1 MGFSFFMAIFRIYLA
16 YFGYLYKKEGSSM
29 KVKFKGILTTGSIL
43 VVMVASQV
51 GAQSAYVLSQSVNKI
66 PVEAPTCVSLI
77 RQMTQADANDTSSSQ
92 DLASQ
97 MREQESDLASLEAQA
112 KQVQAELAKLD
123 DKIKSLQDQLDQ
135 ALDSAYQ
142 DLVKENPELAQA
154 SEDQQAATLA
164 NQPQVASLQEAISS
178 AQAEKQENQAKLDQI
193 KSDIANLDYDHHHKE
208 DQLEQSKSNK
218 TALNACLLYPYSSH
232 YLSADSLPLNPA
244 SETLADYLVQVNQV
258 LKQIVPL
265 AYQKLKYQEI
275 ETLFS
280 PETSNMD
287 EVNKLLEGKQDLQL
301 SPEGETYYQ
310 YAQELSLFDVEI
322 LANLALRHYYQ
333 SGDKATLQAKF
344 DQVYQLKIGQYRY
357 LTSINKEVFQA
368 LKKGLADYLNAHHYG
383 AEAQGKLQA
392 LVDRYQLHLVNYN
405 ETNQKWQVVEEEE
418 ESFLT
423 IPDLMS
429 ENPETNSSNSELGDS
444 NYHHSTRDWAL
455 SDHDRQARDSSSQ
468 GHQETSSS
476 SQNQSESSSESSA
489 DNNPETL
496 KRLKERLNKR
506 QAKNSHHQSKSK
518 NQTPSGQSKKEAK
531 AKANSDQANE
541 SSQEKGKGSVKLPDT
556 GEQAFYMT
564 VALAL
569 CGLAAIIVT
578 IYLYRR
584 YRERKKLKDIH
595 FD

>member
-1 MGFSFFMAIFRIYLA
+1 
-16 YFGYLYKKEGSSM
+16 M
-29 KVKFKGILTTGSIL
+29 KSKIKAVLTTGSLL
-43 VVMVASQV
+43 VIMLASQV
-51 GAQSAYVLSQSVNKI
+51 GAQSAYVLSQSVNKT
-66 PVEAPTCVSLI
+66 PVEASTCVRLI
-77 RQMTQADANDTSSSQ
+77 RQMTQADENDTSSSQ

-97 MREQESDLASLEAQA
+97 MREQESNLASLETQV

-123 DKIKSLQDQLDQ
+123 DQVKSLHDQLDQ

-142 DLVKENPELAQA
+142 ALVKENPELAQA

-164 NQPQVASLQEAISS
+164 NQPQVASLQEALTS
-178 AQAEKQENQAKLDQI
+178 AQTEQQEKQADLERI
-193 KSDIANLDYDHHHKE
+193 KSEMANLDYERHQKE

-232 YLSADSLPLNPA
+232 YVSADSLPLNPA

-357 LTSINKEVFQA
+357 LTSINQEVFQT
-368 LKKGLADYLNAHHYG
+368 LKQGLADYLNSHHYG

-392 LVDRYQLHLVNYN
+392 LVDRYQLHLVRYH
-405 ETNQKWQVVEEEE
+405 EASQSWQAVDIEDD
-418 ESFLT
+418 SFLT
-423 IPDLMS
+423 VPDLMS
-429 ENPETNSSNSELGDS
+429 VHPEANSSESKLGDS
-444 NYHHSTRDWAL
+444 NYHNSTRDWTP
-455 SDHDRQARDSSSQ
+455 SDYDRQIRDSSSQ
-468 GHQETSSS
+468 GHQEASNS
-476 SQNQSESSSESSA
+476 SQSQSESSSESSA

-506 QAKNSHHQSKSK
+506 QAKNSNHQSKSK
-518 NQTPSGQSKKEAK
+518 HQPPSGQSKKEAK
-531 AKANSDQANE
+531 ASVNSDQANE
-541 SSQEKGKGSVKLPDT
+541 NSQDKGKGSVKLPDT

-564 VALAL
+564 LALAL
-569 CGLAAIIVT
+569 CGLAAIIVAV
-578 IYLYRR
+578 YLYRR

>member
-29 KVKFKGILTTGSIL
+29 KVKFKGILTTGSLL
-43 VVMVASQV
+43 VTMLASQV

-66 PVEAPTCVSLI
+66 PVEASTCVSLI

-97 MREQESDLASLEAQA
+97 MREQESNLASLETQV

-123 DKIKSLQDQLDQ
+123 DQVKSLHDQLDQ

-142 DLVKENPELAQA
+142 ALVKENPELAQA
-154 SEDQQAATLA
+154 SEDQQAASLA
-164 NQPQVASLQEAISS
+164 NQPQVASLQEAISRV
-178 AQAEKQENQAKLDQI
+178 QAEKQENQTKLDQI
-193 KSDIANLDYDHHHKE
+193 KSDIANLDYEHDHKE

-232 YLSADSLPLNPA
+232 YLSAESLPLNPT

-287 EVNKLLEGKQDLQL
+287 EVNKLLEGKQELQL

-322 LANLALRHYYQ
+322 LANLALRQYYQ

-357 LTSINKEVFQA
+357 LTSINQEVFQA
-368 LKKGLADYLNAHHYG
+368 LKQGLADYLNAHHYG

-392 LVDRYQLHLVNYN
+392 LVDRYQVHLVAYN
-405 ETNQKWQVVEEEE
+405 EASQKWQMVEEEE
-418 ESFLT
+418 EAFLT
-423 IPDLMS
+423 VPDLMAEHPVASS
-429 ENPETNSSNSELGDS
+429 EPDREEVGPDNQ
-444 NYHHSTRDWAL
+444 TRTWTPTAQ
-455 SDHDRQARDSSSQ
+455 DRQSRDSSSQ
-468 GHQETSSS
+468 RQDQASSS
-476 SQNQSESSSESSA
+476 NQSQLESSSESSSA
-489 DNNPETL
+489 NNPETL

-518 NQTPSGQSKKEAK
+518 HQSPSGQSKKEAK

-569 CGLAAIIVT
+569 CGLAAIIVAV
-578 IYLYRR
+578 YLYRR
-584 YRERKKLKDIH
+584 YREGKKLKDIH

>member
-1 MGFSFFMAIFRIYLA
+1 
-16 YFGYLYKKEGSSM
+16 M
-29 KVKFKGILTTGSIL
+29 KAKIKAVLTTGSLL
-43 VVMVASQV
+43 VIMLASQV
-51 GAQSAYVLSQSVNKI
+51 GAQSAYILSQTVNKQA
-66 PVEAPTCVSLI
+66 VEASTCVRLI
-77 RQMTQADANDTSSSQ
+77 RQMTQADENDTSSSQ

-97 MREQESDLASLEAQA
+97 MREQESNLASLEAQA

-123 DKIKSLQDQLDQ
+123 NQVKSLHDQLDQ

-142 DLVKENPELAQA
+142 ALVKENPELAQA

-164 NQPQVASLQEAISS
+164 NQPQVASLQEALTS
-178 AQAEKQENQAKLDQI
+178 AQTEQQEKQADLERI
-193 KSDIANLDYDHHHKE
+193 KSEMANLDYERHQKE

-232 YLSADSLPLNPA
+232 YVSADSLPLNPA

-287 EVNKLLEGKQDLQL
+287 EVNKQLEGKQDLHL

-357 LTSINKEVFQA
+357 LTSINQEVFQA
-368 LKKGLADYLNAHHYG
+368 LKQGLADYLNAHHYG

-392 LVDRYQLHLVNYN
+392 LVDRYQLHLVRYH
-405 ETNQKWQVVEEEE
+405 EASQSWQAVDIEDD
-418 ESFLT
+418 SFLT
-423 IPDLMS
+423 VPELMS
-429 ENPETNSSNSELGDS
+429 VHPEANSSESELGDS
-444 NYHHSTRDWAL
+444 NYHNSTRDWTP
-455 SDHDRQARDSSSQ
+455 SDYDRQIRDSSSQ
-468 GHQETSSS
+468 GHQETSNS
-476 SQNQSESSSESSA
+476 SQSQSESSSESSA

-506 QAKNSHHQSKSK
+506 QAKNANHKSKSK
-518 NQTPSGQSKKEAK
+518 HQAPSRQSKKEAK
-531 AKANSDQANE
+531 ASANSDQANE
-541 SSQEKGKGSVKLPDT
+541 NSQDKGKGSVKLPDT

-564 VALAL
+564 LALAL
-569 CGLAAIIVT
+569 CGLAAIIVAV
-578 IYLYRR
+578 YLYRR

>member
-1 MGFSFFMAIFRIYLA
+1 
-16 YFGYLYKKEGSSM
+16 M
-29 KVKFKGILTTGSIL
+29 KAKIKAVLTTGSLL
-43 VVMVASQV
+43 VIMLASQV
-51 GAQSAYVLSQSVNKI
+51 GAQSAYILSQTVNKQA
-66 PVEAPTCVSLI
+66 VEASTCVRLI
-77 RQMTQADANDTSSSQ
+77 RQMTQADENDTSSSQ

-97 MREQESDLASLEAQA
+97 MREQESNLASLEAQA

-123 DKIKSLQDQLDQ
+123 NQVKSLHDQLDQ

-142 DLVKENPELAQA
+142 ALIKENPELAQA

-164 NQPQVASLQEAISS
+164 NQPQVASLQEALTS
-178 AQAEKQENQAKLDQI
+178 AQTEQQEKQADLERI
-193 KSDIANLDYDHHHKE
+193 KSEMANLDYERHQKE

-232 YLSADSLPLNPA
+232 YVSADSLPLNPA

-368 LKKGLADYLNAHHYG
+368 LKQGLADYLNAHHYG
-383 AEAQGKLQA
+383 PEAQGKLQA

-405 ETNQKWQVVEEEE
+405 ENNQKWQVVEEEE

-444 NYHHSTRDWAL
+444 NYLNSTRDWTP

-476 SQNQSESSSESSA
+476 SQNQSESSSESAA

-506 QAKNSHHQSKSK
+506 QAKNSNHQSKSK
-518 NQTPSGQSKKEAK
+518 NQSPSGQSKKEAK
-531 AKANSDQANE
+531 AKNNSDQANE

-564 VALAL
+564 LALAL
-569 CGLAAIIVT
+569 CGLAALIVA

>member
-1 MGFSFFMAIFRIYLA
+1 
-16 YFGYLYKKEGSSM
+16 M
-29 KVKFKGILTTGSIL
+29 KSKIKAVLTTGSLL
-43 VVMVASQV
+43 VIMLASQV
-51 GAQSAYVLSQSVNKI
+51 GAQSAYVLSQSVNKT
-66 PVEAPTCVSLI
+66 PVEASTCVRLI
-77 RQMTQADANDTSSSQ
+77 RQMTQADENDTSSSQ

-123 DKIKSLQDQLDQ
+123 DQVKSLHDQLDQ

-142 DLVKENPELAQA
+142 ALVKENPELAQA

-164 NQPQVASLQEAISS
+164 NQPQVASLQEALTS
-178 AQAEKQENQAKLDQI
+178 AQTEQQEKQADLERI
-193 KSDIANLDYDHHHKE
+193 KSEMANLDYERHHKE

-344 DQVYQLKIGQYRY
+344 DQVYQLKIGQYHY
-357 LTSINKEVFQA
+357 LTAINQEVFQA
-368 LKKGLADYLNAHHYG
+368 LKHGLADYLNSHHYG

-392 LVDRYQLHLVNYN
+392 LVDRYQLHLVRYH
-405 ETNQKWQVVEEEE
+405 EASQSWQAVDIEDD
-418 ESFLT
+418 SFLT
-423 IPDLMS
+423 VPELMS
-429 ENPETNSSNSELGDS
+429 VHPEANSSESELGDS
-444 NYHHSTRDWAL
+444 NYYHSTRDWTP
-455 SDHDRQARDSSSQ
+455 SDQDRQTRDSSSQ

-476 SQNQSESSSESSA
+476 SQNQSESSYESSA

-506 QAKNSHHQSKSK
+506 QAKNSNHKSKSK
-518 NQTPSGQSKKEAK
+518 HQAPSHQSKKEAK
-531 AKANSDQANE
+531 ASANSNQANE
-541 SSQEKGKGSVKLPDT
+541 NSQEKGKGSVKLPDT

-564 VALAL
+564 LALAL
-569 CGLAAIIVT
+569 CGLAAIIVAV
-578 IYLYRR
+578 YLYRR

>member
-1 MGFSFFMAIFRIYLA
+1 
-16 YFGYLYKKEGSSM
+16 M
-29 KVKFKGILTTGSIL
+29 KSKIKAVLTTGSLL
-43 VVMVASQV
+43 VIMLASQV
-51 GAQSAYVLSQSVNKI
+51 GAQSAYVLSQSVNKT
-66 PVEAPTCVSLI
+66 PVEASTCVRLI
-77 RQMTQADANDTSSSQ
+77 RQMTQADENDTSSSQ

-123 DKIKSLQDQLDQ
+123 DQVKSLHDQLDQ

-142 DLVKENPELAQA
+142 ALVKENPELAQA

-164 NQPQVASLQEAISS
+164 NQPQVASLQEALTS
-178 AQAEKQENQAKLDQI
+178 AQTEQQEKQADLERI
-193 KSDIANLDYDHHHKE
+193 KSEMANLDYERHQKE

-232 YLSADSLPLNPA
+232 YVSADSLPLNPA

-287 EVNKLLEGKQDLQL
+287 EVNKQLEGKQDLHL

-357 LTSINKEVFQA
+357 LTSINQEVFQA
-368 LKKGLADYLNAHHYG
+368 LKQGLADYLNAHHYG

-392 LVDRYQLHLVNYN
+392 LVDRYQVHLVAYN
-405 ETNQKWQVVEEEE
+405 EASQKWQMVEEEE
-418 ESFLT
+418 EAFLT
-423 IPDLMS
+423 VPDLMAEHPVASS
-429 ENPETNSSNSELGDS
+429 EPDREEVGPDNQ
-444 NYHHSTRDWAL
+444 TRTWTPTAQ
-455 SDHDRQARDSSSQ
+455 DRQSRDSSSQ
-468 GHQETSSS
+468 RQDQASSS
-476 SQNQSESSSESSA
+476 NQSQSESSSESSSA
-489 DNNPETL
+489 NNPETL

-518 NQTPSGQSKKEAK
+518 HQSPSGQSKKEAK

-584 YRERKKLKDIH
+584 YREGKKLKDIH

>member
-1 MGFSFFMAIFRIYLA
+1 
-16 YFGYLYKKEGSSM
+16 M

-66 PVEAPTCVSLI
+66 PVEASTCVSLI

-97 MREQESDLASLEAQA
+97 MRDQEASLASLEEQA
-112 KQVQAELAKLD
+112 KQVQAELASLD
-123 DKIKSLQDQLDQ
+123 DKIKSLHDQLDQ

-142 DLVKENPELAQA
+142 ALVKENPELAQA
-154 SEDQQAATLA
+154 SEDQQAAALA
-164 NQPQVASLQEAISS
+164 NQPQVASLQEALTS
-178 AQAEKQENQAKLDQI
+178 AQTEQQEKQAALEQI
-193 KSDIANLDYDHHHKE
+193 KSEMANLDYDHHHKE

-244 SETLADYLVQVNQV
+244 SETLADYLVEVNQV

-368 LKKGLADYLNAHHYG
+368 LKQGLADYLNAHNYS

-429 ENPETNSSNSELGDS
+429 VHPEANGSESELGDS
-444 NYHHSTRDWAL
+444 NYHHSTRDWTPP
-455 SDHDRQARDSSSQ
+455 DHDRQARDSSSQ

-541 SSQEKGKGSVKLPDT
+541 SSQDKGKGSVKLPDT

>member
-1 MGFSFFMAIFRIYLA
+1 
-16 YFGYLYKKEGSSM
+16 M
-29 KVKFKGILTTGSIL
+29 KSKIKAVLTTGSLL
-43 VVMVASQV
+43 VIMLASQV
-51 GAQSAYVLSQSVNKI
+51 GAQSAYVLSQSVNKT
-66 PVEAPTCVSLI
+66 PVEASTCVRLI
-77 RQMTQADANDTSSSQ
+77 RQMTQADENDTSSSQ

-97 MREQESDLASLEAQA
+97 MREQESNLASLETQV

-123 DKIKSLQDQLDQ
+123 DQVKSLHDQLDQ

-142 DLVKENPELAQA
+142 ALVKENPELAQA

-164 NQPQVASLQEAISS
+164 NQPQVASLQEALTS
-178 AQAEKQENQAKLDQI
+178 AQTEQQEKQADLERI
-193 KSDIANLDYDHHHKE
+193 KSEMANLDYERHHKE

-287 EVNKLLEGKQDLQL
+287 EVNKQLEGKQDLHL

-357 LTSINKEVFQA
+357 LTSINQEVFQA
-368 LKKGLADYLNAHHYG
+368 LKQGLADYLNAHHYG

-392 LVDRYQLHLVNYN
+392 LVDRYQLHLVRYH
-405 ETNQKWQVVEEEE
+405 EASQSWQAVDIEDD
-418 ESFLT
+418 SFLT
-423 IPDLMS
+423 VPELMS
-429 ENPETNSSNSELGDS
+429 VHPEANSSESELGDS
-444 NYHHSTRDWAL
+444 NYHNSTRDWTP
-455 SDHDRQARDSSSQ
+455 SDYDRQIRDSSSQ
-468 GHQETSSS
+468 GHQEASNS
-476 SQNQSESSSESSA
+476 SQSQSESSSESSA

-506 QAKNSHHQSKSK
+506 QAKNANHKSKSK
-518 NQTPSGQSKKEAK
+518 HQAPSRQSKKEAK
-531 AKANSDQANE
+531 ASANSDQANE
-541 SSQEKGKGSVKLPDT
+541 NSQDKGKGSVKLPDT

-564 VALAL
+564 LALAL
-569 CGLAAIIVT
+569 CGLAAIIVAV
-578 IYLYRR
+578 YLYRR

>member
-1 MGFSFFMAIFRIYLA
+1 
-16 YFGYLYKKEGSSM
+16 M

-51 GAQSAYVLSQSVNKI
+51 GAQSAYILSQSVNKI
-66 PVEAPTCVSLI
+66 PVEASTCVSLI
-77 RQMTQADANDTSSSQ
+77 RQMTQADENDTSSSQ

-97 MREQESDLASLEAQA
+97 MRDQEASLASLEEQA
-112 KQVQAELAKLD
+112 KQVQAELASLD
-123 DKIKSLQDQLDQ
+123 DKIKSLHDQLDQ

-178 AQAEKQENQAKLDQI
+178 AQTEQQEKQAALEQI
-193 KSDIANLDYDHHHKE
+193 KSEMANLDYDHHHKE

-357 LTSINKEVFQA
+357 LISINKEVFQA
-368 LKKGLADYLNAHHYG
+368 LKQGLADYLNAHHYG
-383 AEAQGKLQA
+383 PEAQGKLQA

-423 IPDLMS
+423 VPDLMS
-429 ENPETNSSNSELGDS
+429 EDPETNSSNSELGDS
-444 NYHHSTRDWAL
+444 NYLNSTRDWTP

-476 SQNQSESSSESSA
+476 SQNQSESSSESAA

-506 QAKNSHHQSKSK
+506 QAKNSNHQSKSK
-518 NQTPSGQSKKEAK
+518 HQSPSGQSKKEAK

-564 VALAL
+564 LALVL
-569 CGLAAIIVT
+569 CGLAALIVA